1 VTSRTDVYLSA
12 VLAVMLVIIGLT
24 ILITG
29 VFTSSE
35 VGPVIVAGTALTAA
49 GALASLVTGYRAARH
64 YATTATNRATVAA
77 LAHAIAAH
85 DAAIAA
91 QPPEVAASTVV
102 PFGEAQA
109 RRQPRE
115 SMP

>member
-1 VTSRTDVYLSA
+1 MTSRTDVYMTA
-12 VLAVMLVIIGLT
+12 VLAVITLIIGLT

-29 VFTSSE
+29 TFTTSK
-35 VGPVIVAGTALTAA
+35 VGAVIIAGTALTTV
-49 GALASLVTGYRAARH
+49 GALATLVAGYRAARQ
-64 YATTATNRATVAA
+64 YATDTTDRTAAT

-91 QPPEVAASTVV
+91 QPPEAAASRVV

-115 SMP
+115 STP